1 MADKRNEAASQKSR
15 RTNQRNKAPEQEA
28 RIGDPGRKALGAG
41 NQGGRKREKTRRLSI
56 RSKILIP
63 CLLLNLIACLMIG
76 WSMYSRARNEL
87 VYAAQDE
94 AGFASQVALEKMD
107 GDALAALMPGD
118 ETTEAYENMC
128 RELNELRG
136 NSNILFLYTLS
147 ERNGKICYILDT
159 DESEGHN
166 MIEEDAAEDLTP
178 FMTECFE
185 NQSLVVE
192 DYINESDGVPVI
204 SAFQPIYDSNG
215 QFVGIL
221 GADYNATNIQN
232 SLNVLE
238 RRGVFIVGFFLILS
252 LLVILLVTGRIS
264 QGLFVVNRKV
274 ADLNSSDGDL
284 TKQLDIH
291 SGDELE
297 LIADK
302 MNRFLDSL
310 REVIVKIADSSRMLQ
325 DSSGNVSENIS
336 AAASQLTEVSA
347 TMEEMSAMMEE
358 TAASIHQIGEISSH
372 MEELVTE
379 IKKRATD
386 GFGLAEEIDGRAGKL
401 LLEAVNSKE
410 NIEAMTSRIEE
421 NMSRKM
427 AQSREV
433 EKIQGLTDHI
443 LSIASQTNMLALNA
457 SIEAARAGEH
467 GRGFAVVA
475 DEIGKLAGNSGEIAG
490 QIQDISNLVVRAVN
504 ELAQEAGGMLEF
516 VRTDV
521 MKDYDGLVTTAKRY
535 KEDAGTTRG
544 FMEEFQEKAGLLKH
558 EIDRVTEALDGIAIA
573 TEENAK
579 GIENVTNSTAA
590 LVKNV
595 NNVEGEARQNL
606 DIAAEL
612 NTIIGQFKYE

>member
-1 MADKRNEAASQKSR
+1 MTNKRNETASAKSKAE
-15 RTNQRNKAPEQEA
+15 NQRNE
-28 RIGDPGRKALGAG
+28 AG
-41 NQGGRKREKTRRLSI
+41 NAKNRTGNQRNEAGNHRIRKKERTRRLSI

-63 CLLLNLIACLMIG
+63 CLLLNLVACLMIG

-87 VYAAQDE
+87 VHAAQDE
-94 AGFASQVALEKMD
+94 AGFASQVALEKVD
-107 GDALAALMPGD
+107 GDALAAQMPGD
-118 ETTEAYENMC
+118 ETTEAYQEMC
-128 RELNELRG
+128 QALNDLRG
-136 NSNILFLYTLS
+136 SSNILFLYTLS
-147 ERNGKICYILDT
+147 ERDGKICYILDT
-159 DESEGHN
+159 DESAGHN
-166 MIEEDAAEDLTP
+166 MIEEDATEDLTP
-178 FMTECFE
+178 FMTKCFE
-185 NQSLVVE
+185 NQNLVVE
-192 DYINESDGVPVI
+192 DYINESDGTPVI
-204 SAFQPIYDSNG
+204 SAFQPIYDSGG

-221 GADYNATNIQN
+221 GADYDATNIQN

-238 RRGVFIVGFFLILS
+238 RRGVIIVGFFLVLS
-252 LLVILLVTGRIS
+252 LFVILIVTGRIS
-264 QGLFVVNRKV
+264 RGLFVVNRKV

-302 MNRFLDSL
+302 MNQFLNSL

-358 TAASIHQIGEISSH
+358 TAASIHQIGEISSR

-379 IKKRATD
+379 IRNRAGD
-386 GFGLAEEIDGRAGKL
+386 GFDLAAEIDNRAGKL
-401 LLEAVNSKE
+401 LEEAVSSKE
-410 NIEAMTSRIEE
+410 NTENMTGRIEE
-421 NMSRKM
+421 NMNQKM

-433 EKIQGLTDHI
+433 EKIQGLTDDI

-475 DEIGKLAGNSGEIAG
+475 DQIGKLAGNSGEIAG
-490 QIQDISNLVVRAVN
+490 QIQDISNSVIRAVN
-504 ELAQEAGGMLEF
+504 ELAREAGGMLDF

-521 MKDYDGLVTTAKRY
+521 MKDYDGLVTTAERY

-544 FMEEFQEKAGLLKH
+544 FMEEFRETAGLLKN
-558 EIDRVTEALDGIAIA
+558 EIDHVTEALDGIAIA

-579 GIENVTNSTAA
+579 GIENVTNSTNA

>member
-1 MADKRNEAASQKSR
+1 MADKRSETTSKKNR
-15 RTNQRNKAPEQEA
+15 RRNQSEESENN
-28 RIGDPGRKALGAG
+28 II
-41 NQGGRKREKTRRLSI
+41 RKRERTRRLSI

-63 CLLLNLIACLMIG
+63 CLLLNLVSCLIIG

-87 VYAAQDE
+87 VFAAQDE
-94 AGFASQVALEKMD
+94 AGFASQVALEKVD
-107 GDALAALMPGD
+107 GDAMAALMPGD
-118 ETTEAYENMC
+118 ETTEAYQEMY
-128 RELNELRG
+128 RALNDLRG
-136 NSNILFLYTLS
+136 SSNILFLYTLS

-159 DESEGHN
+159 DESAGHN
-166 MIEEDAAEDLTP
+166 MIEEDASEDLTP
-178 FMTECFE
+178 FMTECFAK
-185 NQSLVVE
+185 QDLVVE

-221 GADYNATNIQN
+221 GADYNAENIQN
-232 SLNVLE
+232 SLKVLE

-252 LLVILLVTGRIS
+252 LFVILLVTGRIS

-284 TKQLDIH
+284 TKQLDIR

-302 MNRFLDSL
+302 MNRFLNSL

-325 DSSGNVSENIS
+325 DSSGNVSGNIS

-358 TAASIHQIGEISSH
+358 TAASIHQIGESSSH
-372 MEELVTE
+372 MEELVQE
-379 IKKRATD
+379 IKDRAGD
-386 GFGLAEEIDGRAGKL
+386 GFDLAAEIDSRAGKL
-401 LLEAVNSKE
+401 LKEAVSSKE
-410 NIEAMTSRIEE
+410 NTETTTSRIEE
-421 NMSRKM
+421 NMNRKM

-433 EKIQGLTDHI
+433 EKIQGLTDDI

-475 DEIGKLAGNSGEIAG
+475 DQIGKLAGNSGKIAG
-490 QIQDISNLVVRAVN
+490 QIQEISNSVVRAVN
-504 ELAQEAGGMLEF
+504 ELAMEAGGMLDF

-521 MKDYDGLVTTAKRY
+521 MKDYDGLVATAKQY
-535 KEDAGTTRG
+535 KEDAMATSD
-544 FMEEFQEKAGLLKH
+544 FMEEFREAAGLLKN
-558 EIDRVTEALDGIAIA
+558 EIDQVTETMDGIAVA

-579 GIENVTNSTAA
+579 GVENVTNATAA

-595 NNVEGEARQNL
+595 NNVEEEARQNL
-606 DIAAEL
+606 NIAAEL
-612 NTIIGQFKYE
+612 NSIIGQFKYE